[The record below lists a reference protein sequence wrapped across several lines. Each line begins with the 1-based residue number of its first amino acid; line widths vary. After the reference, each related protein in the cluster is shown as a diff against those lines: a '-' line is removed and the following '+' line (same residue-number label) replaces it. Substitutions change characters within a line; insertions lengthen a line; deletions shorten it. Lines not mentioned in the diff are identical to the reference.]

1 MFSWPRGRGGSVGD
15 GPDVEIGPGPTP
27 GSVPPMSEHSDPAP
41 GDDPLRPMT
50 PAGRVTTPDGLGIAF
65 YDFGGE
71 GPPLLLAHATGFCGP
86 VLAPMAEHLRGR
98 FRCVALDERAHGA
111 SDPPP
116 NGDFDWHGFA
126 TDVLAVIDHL
136 ALERP
141 YGFGHS
147 CGGAAL
153 LLAEEARPGT
163 FAGLYCFEPVVYPQD
178 EPLAPLLE
186 GNPLAMGA
194 LRRREV
200 FGSRREAIA
209 NFASKATFDQVDPV
223 ALAAYVDNG
232 FAPLDGGGI
241 RLRCH
246 REHESQVFAHAFSHD
261 AFAHLA
267 EVRCPVTL
275 ACGAGTDGFGP
286 HFLDA
291 FAERLASSRTI
302 VLPGMGHFGPLED
315 PRAVAASVLGALVPR
330 HPQ

>member
-1 MFSWPRGRGGSVGD
+1 MV
-15 GPDVEIGPGPTP
+15 
-27 GSVPPMSEHSDPAP
+27 
-41 GDDPLRPMT
+41 
-50 PAGRVTTPDGLGIAF
+50 PAGRVTTPDGLGIAY
-65 YDFGGE
+65 YDLGGE

-86 VLAPMAEHLRGR
+86 VLAPMAEHLRGQ
-98 FRCVALDERAHGA
+98 FHCIALDERAHGA

-116 NGDFDWHGFA
+116 GGDFDWHGFA

-136 ALERP
+136 GLERP

-147 CGGAAL
+147 CGGAAI

-163 FAGLYCFEPVVYPQD
+163 FAALYCFEPVIYPGD
-178 EPLAPLLE
+178 EPQAPLVE
-186 GNPLAMGA
+186 GNPLATGA

-200 FGSRREAIA
+200 FGSRHEAMA
-209 NFASKATFDQVDPV
+209 NFASKAPFDQVDPE

-232 FAPLDGGGI
+232 FVPVDGGGI
-241 RLRCH
+241 RLRCR

-261 AFAHLA
+261 AFARLA

-286 HFLDA
+286 EFLDA
-291 FAERLASSRTI
+291 FAQRLASPRTV

-315 PRAVAASVLGALVPR
+315 PGAVAASVRGSLVPPY
-330 HPQ
+330 PQ

>member
-1 MFSWPRGRGGSVGD
+1 M
-15 GPDVEIGPGPTP
+15 EIGPGPTP